1 MFFMKKKKI
10 PKIPKKNISYQQ
22 DIGFEN
28 DFAQEKRLYDFKENM
43 KKLSK
48 DENSAMILA
57 KQLSRLIQKS

>member
-10 PKIPKKNISYQQ
+10 PIAPKKDNNYKQ
-22 DIGFEN
+22 DIGFES
-28 DFAQEKRLYDFKENM
+28 DFAQEKRLYEFKENM

-48 DENSAMILA
+48 DENTAMILA